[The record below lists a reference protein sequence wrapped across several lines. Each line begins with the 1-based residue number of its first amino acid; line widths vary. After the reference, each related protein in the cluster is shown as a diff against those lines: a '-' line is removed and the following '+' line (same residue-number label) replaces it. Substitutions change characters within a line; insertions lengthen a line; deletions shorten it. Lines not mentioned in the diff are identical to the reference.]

1 MRACRQRPERGKV
14 QLDDLVVHR
23 VGVCGDGN
31 KVRLPTLRLHKRA
44 RDLVR
49 RENGGGGAQLGAHIR
64 DGRALG
70 DGERRHA
77 FPAVFDDLPDAALDR
92 EAAQQFQNN
101 VLGRDPR
108 REAAGEVDAEN
119 ARHFDAVRAAAH
131 RHGHVQTA
139 GAEGQH
145 ADAAAGRRMAVRPD
159 ERFPGDSEALQMHL
173 MADAV
178 ARAREAQPVLFGD
191 GLDITVVVGVFKPV
205 LKGVVIYV
213 RHRKLGFHAVNAH
226 RLKLEVGHRARRV
239 LRKRLVDFQRNLAAR
254 GHFPADKVRSDD
266 FVCDCHSHRYT
277 VPFRIRNH
285 FHASVRFRAYSGT
298 YGAVSCMVL

>member
-70 DGERRHA
+70 DGERRTA
-77 FPAVFDDLPDAALDR
+77 FPAVFDDLPNAALDR

-119 ARHFDAVRAAAH
+119 VRHFDAVRAAAIA
-131 RHGHVQTA
+131 TA
-139 GAEGQH
+139 TS
-145 ADAAAGRRMAVRPD
+145 RP
-159 ERFPGDSEALQMHL
+159 PAPKASMP
-173 MADAV
+173 M
-178 ARAREAQPVLFGD
+178 PPP
-191 GLDITVVVGVFKPV
+191 VGVWLSEP
-205 LKGVVIYV
+205 I
-213 RHRKLGFHAVNAH
+213 
-226 RLKLEVGHRARRV
+226 RV
-239 LRKRLVDFQRNLAAR
+239 LPGAPKRSR
-254 GHFPADKVRSDD
+254 
-266 FVCDCHSHRYT
+266 CT
-277 VPFRIRNH
+277 
-285 FHASVRFRAYSGT
+285 
-298 YGAVSCMVL
+298 